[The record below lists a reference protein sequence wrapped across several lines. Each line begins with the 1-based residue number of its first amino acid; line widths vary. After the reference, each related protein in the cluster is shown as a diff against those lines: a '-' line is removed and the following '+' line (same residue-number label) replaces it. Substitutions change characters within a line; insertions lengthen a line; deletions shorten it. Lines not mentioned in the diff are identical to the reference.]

1 VPSFL
6 AILWIS
12 LAACTEPTMDER
24 RTALIDEIE
33 RVVRETH
40 SYTGRDSLDPKVLR
54 AIAAVPRHEFVPRE
68 LAAHAYENRPLPI
81 GEGQTIS
88 QPYIVALMTDL
99 ADVDR
104 EDVVLEVGTGSGY
117 QAAVLAHLV
126 ERVYTIEIVE
136 ALGRNAERVLARLG
150 YDNVS
155 VRIGDGYA
163 GWPDAAPFDAIL
175 VTAAP
180 DAVPQ
185 PLIDQLR
192 PGGRLVVPVGPQDD
206 VQSLQVIEKNADGT
220 LTTTNVLPVQFVP
233 FTRDPRSQER

>member
-1 VPSFL
+1 
-6 AILWIS
+6 
-12 LAACTEPTMDER
+12 
-24 RTALIDEIE
+24 
-33 RVVRETH
+33 
-40 SYTGRDSLDPKVLR
+40 
-54 AIAAVPRHEFVPRE
+54 
-68 LAAHAYENRPLPI
+68 
-81 GEGQTIS
+81 
-88 QPYIVALMTDL
+88 
-99 ADVDR
+99 
-104 EDVVLEVGTGSGY
+104 
-117 QAAVLAHLV
+117 
-126 ERVYTIEIVE
+126 
-136 ALGRNAERVLARLG
+136 
-150 YDNVS
+150 